1 MRRRSAPAQPRA
13 WRQRAIL
20 GNAKD
25 AMDTR
30 RAPWVWSASRPL
42 RSHSVLYVKWF
53 VLDVDAFHA
62 AFGIAGAGG
71 GADRDHVRD
80 RFGLLGSQP
89 HLQCAEIFL
98 KPLDPLGAR
107 DRDHVGALRQEPGK
121 AELRDGAALVGGDR
135 LDAFDERAVLLKI
148 VAGEARVTGAGVAL
162 GEVGEIRHDAGE
174 QAAPQGRVGDK
185 GHAEIARR
193 LARFLRL
200 LTIEQ
205 RIFALYRSDRM
216 HRMGTADALGVRLA
230 EAEMAHLALLDEAA
244 HRTDRVLDR
253 HARIDAVL
261 VVEVDRVD
269 PEPLQAG
276 LAGLLHVFGAAVDA
290 VGAAGLAGLAE
301 FGGDDD
307 LVRPALQRA
316 AEQFLVVAPAIHV
329 RAVEMIDAELD
340 RAPEQGLGCLVVARS
355 VGAGQGHAAEPDRQ
369 YLRPVLAQPP
379 PLRRSLIAHD
389 PLRQISPHHSDG
401 RRFVTTPKRGV

>member
-42 RSHSVLYVKWF
+42 RTHSALYVEWF
-53 VLDVDAFHA
+53 VLDVDALHA
-62 AFGIAGAGG
+62 GFGIAGAGC
-71 GADRDHVRD
+71 GADRGHCRD
-80 RFGLLGSQP
+80 RLGLLGSQP

-98 KPLDPLGAR
+98 QPLDPLRAR
-107 DRDHVGALRQEPGK
+107 DRDDVGALRQEPGK

-205 RIFALYRSDRM
+205 RIFALHGGDRVY
-216 HRMGTADALGVRLA
+216 RMGAPDALGVRLA
-230 EAEMAHLALLDEAA
+230 EPEVAHLSLLDDAA
-244 HRTDRVLDR
+244 HRADRVLDR
-253 HARIDAVL
+253 HARVDAVL

-269 PEPLQAG
+269 PQPLQAG
-276 LAGLLHVFGAAVDA
+276 LAGLLHIVGAAVDA
-290 VGAAGLAGLAE
+290 VSAAGLAGLAE

-307 LVRPALQRA
+307 IVRPAFEGA
-316 AEQFLVVAPAIHV
+316 AEQLLIVAPAIHI
-329 RAVEMIDAELD
+329 RAVEMINAELD
-340 RAPEQGLGCLVVARS
+340 RALEQGLGGLVVARAI
-355 VGAGQGHAAEPDRQ
+355 GARQ
-369 YLRPVLAQPP
+369 
-379 PLRRSLIAHD
+379 
-389 PLRQISPHHSDG
+389 
-401 RRFVTTPKRGV
+401 

>member
-1 MRRRSAPAQPRA
+1 MRRQGAPAQPRA

-30 RAPWVWSASRPL
+30 RASWVWSASRPL
-42 RSHSVLYVKWF
+42 RTHSAFYVKWF
-53 VLDVDAFHA
+53 VLDIDAFHA
-62 AFGIAGAGG
+62 AFGVAGAGG
-71 GADRDHVRD
+71 GANRDHFRD
-80 RFGLLGSQP
+80 GFGLLGSQP

-98 KPLDPLGAR
+98 QPLDPLRAR
-107 DRDHVGALRQEPGK
+107 DRDDVGALRQEPGK

-200 LTIEQ
+200 LAVEQ
-205 RIFALYRSDRM
+205 RIFALHGGDRVY
-216 HRMGTADALGVRLA
+216 RMGAPDALGVRLA
-230 EAEMAHLALLDEAA
+230 EPEVAHLSLLDEAA
-244 HRTDRVLDR
+244 HRADRVLDR
-253 HARIDAVL
+253 HARVDAVL

-269 PEPLQAG
+269 PQPLQAG
-276 LAGLLHVFGAAVDA
+276 LARLLHIFGAAVDA
-290 VGAAGLAGLAE
+290 VGTAGLPGLAE

-307 LVRPALQRA
+307 VVRPALQGA
-316 AEQFLVVAPAIHV
+316 AEQLLIMAPAIHV
-329 RAVEMIDAELD
+329 RAVEMIDAEFD
-340 RAPEQGLGCLVVARS
+340 GAPDQGLGRLVVARP
-355 VGAGQGHAAEPDRQ
+355 VGARQ
-369 YLRPVLAQPP
+369 
-379 PLRRSLIAHD
+379 
-389 PLRQISPHHSDG
+389 
-401 RRFVTTPKRGV
+401 